1 MTRISP
7 VDPEHAEGK
16 AKAILDGVRKS
27 SGQTPNLLAT
37 MAHSPAALDAYM
49 SINKALGSGRLSPQF
64 RELIALTV
72 SGENGCEYCAAAHS
86 AIGRSLGAGDEELGA
101 ALRGLSADPH
111 TAAGLEFARRIV
123 IERGWVS
130 DDDLQRVRDAGY
142 SDGDIAEIIATV
154 AGTIFSNY
162 FNHIAQTEVDFPP
175 VKMPVAA

>member
-7 VDPEHAEGK
+7 LEADHAQGK
-16 AKAILDGVRKS
+16 AKAILEGVRKS
-27 SGQTPNLLAT
+27 TGKTPNLLAT
-37 MAHSPAALDAYM
+37 LAHSPAALDAYT
-49 SINKALGSGRLSPQF
+49 SISKALNGGRLSPQF
-64 RELIALTV
+64 RELVALTV
-72 SGENGCEYCAAAHS
+72 SGENGCEYCAAAHW
-86 AIGRSLGAGDEELGA
+86 AIGQSLGAGDEDLDA
-101 ALRGLSADPH
+101 ALRGFSADPH

-130 DDDLQRVRDAGY
+130 DQDLQRVRDAGY
-142 SDGDIAEIIATV
+142 SDGDIAEITATV

>member
-7 VDPEHAEGK
+7 VDTEHADGR
-16 AKAILDGVRKS
+16 AKAILDGVRKT
-27 SGQTPNLLAT
+27 SGKTPNLLAT
-37 MAHSPAALDAYM
+37 MAHSPAALEAYM

-86 AIGRSLGAGDEELGA
+86 AIGRSVGAGDEELDA
-101 ALRGLSADPH
+101 ALRGLSPDPY

-123 IERGWVS
+123 IDRGWVS

-162 FNHIAQTEVDFPP
+162 FNHIARTEVDFPP

>member
-7 VDPEHAEGK
+7 LDPAQAEGK
-16 AKAILDGVRKS
+16 AKAILEGVRKS
-27 SGQTPNLLAT
+27 TGKTPNLLAT
-37 MAHSPAALDAYM
+37 LAHSPAALDAYT
-49 SINKALGSGRLSPQF
+49 SISKALNGGRLSPQF
-64 RELIALTV
+64 RELVALTV

-86 AIGRSLGAGDEELGA
+86 AIGRSLGTADEELSA
-101 ALRGLSADPH
+101 ALRGLSADPY
-111 TAAGLEFARRIV
+111 TAAGMEFARRIV

-130 DDDLQRVRDAGY
+130 DDDVQRVREAGY
-142 SDGDIAEIIATV
+142 SDGDIAEITATV